1 MELRINN
8 PGLKNWILS
17 GPSVFEALQELF
29 FFYCKHQKT
38 YIFRKILFGLVKNIF
53 CLRSVSKTSTNW
65 SGLVSTAAAA
75 VAAKCPAP

>member
-29 FFYCKHQKT
+29 FFLLQTPKNIHIQEDFIWSCE
-38 YIFRKILFGLVKNIF
+38 NIF

-65 SGLVSTAAAA
+65 SGLVSIAAAA
-75 VAAKCPAP
+75 VAAKCPAL